1 MKLPTND
8 SIQKMANCTIT
19 FQDARK
25 VLHDDKIFAAERKLV
40 AKGGTQIGV
49 PVISG
54 DEDLVSRVA
63 IQ

>member
-1 MKLPTND
+1 
-8 SIQKMANCTIT
+8 MANCTIT
-19 FQDARK
+19 IQDARK

-54 DEDLVSRVA
+54 DEDLVSRGA